1 MARLDIHYDL
11 LARESE
17 ILHLHFWDAA
27 FEMLKKSGAIQL
39 ATSGKMA
46 GCWIMPWKEEVKE
59 CAGAHDVEEK
69 SEGEED
75 DNSQDKIIVRSNG
88 TVTYVGKDIAY
99 QLWKFGLLGKDFH
112 YRRWP
117 YAPEGQT
124 VWATTS
130 GMGDP
135 EAPHFGEP
143 AAMVYNVIDARQA
156 YLQKVV
162 AMGLQA
168 LGHGKAAEQSIH
180 LSYEIVALT
189 PRCAAEM
196 GYELSPEEAK
206 KPYVE
211 VSGRKGFGVKAD
223 DLLDKLEEAT
233 LAEVRQRHAE
243 MSAEEQKRT
252 AHAIAVGALR
262 FFLLKFT
269 RSSVIA
275 FDFKDVLS
283 FEGETGPYC
292 QFAVV
297 RIRGIRRKGV
307 EAGATNVEV
316 TAESASQFLA
326 GAEGNGLWQLL
337 IAAGSLDD
345 AVSAA
350 IVTQEPA
357 FVAKYAFQ
365 LAQEFSNFYHKHH
378 ILTEPDEQKRAF
390 LLRLT
395 ELVEAQRV
403 RALGLLGIEA
413 PEKM

>member
-1 MARLDIHYDL
+1 
-11 LARESE
+11 
-17 ILHLHFWDAA
+17 
-27 FEMLKKSGAIQL
+27 
-39 ATSGKMA
+39 KMA
-46 GCWIMPWKEEVKE
+46 GCWIMPWKEEGKEGQEGKEGKEVKE
-59 CAGAHDVEEK
+59 VEEK
-69 SEGEED
+69 NEEAED
-75 DNSQDKIIVRSNG
+75 DENIQDKIIVRSNG

-112 YRRWP
+112 YRKWP
-117 YAPEGQT
+117 NAPEGQT

-130 GMGDP
+130 DKGDP
-135 EAPHFGEP
+135 QAPHFGEP
-143 AAMVYNVIDARQA
+143 AATVYNVIDARQA

-168 LGHGKAAEQSIH
+168 LGHGKAAERSIH

-233 LAEVRQRHAE
+233 LAEVQQRHAE
-243 MSAEEQKRT
+243 MRADEQKRT

-269 RSSVIA
+269 RSSIIA
-275 FDFKDVLS
+275 FDFKDALS

-292 QFAVV
+292 QYAVV
-297 RIRGIRRKGV
+297 RIRGIRRKGA

-316 TAESASQFLA
+316 TAENVRQFLA

-337 IAAGSLDD
+337 LAAGSLDYALD
-345 AVSAA
+345 AA
-350 IVTQEPA
+350 IATQEPA

-365 LAQEFSNFYHKHH
+365 LAQEFNNFYHKHH
-378 ILTEPDEQKRAF
+378 ILTEADQQKRAF

-395 ELVEAQRV
+395 ELVEAQLV

>member
-1 MARLDIHYDL
+1 LRAIEEGKGEDAEVAQVVADANVGCHLRTMARLDSGYEL

-46 GCWIMPWKEEVKE
+46 GCWVMPWEEEAKEVQEVKE
-59 CAGAHDVEEK
+59 VKEK
-69 SEGEED
+69 SAEEEEE
-75 DNSQDKIIVRSNG
+75 NSQDKIIVRSNG

-112 YRRWP
+112 YRKWP
-117 YAPEGQT
+117 NAPGGQT

-130 GMGDP
+130 GQNDP
-135 EAPHFGEP
+135 GAPHFGE
-143 AAMVYNVIDARQA
+143 AAATVYNVIDARQA

-162 AMGLQA
+162 AMGLQT
-168 LGHGKAAEQSIH
+168 LGHGKEAERSIH

-223 DLLDKLEEAT
+223 DLLDQLEAAT
-233 LAEVRQRHAE
+233 LAEVKERHAE
-243 MSAEEQKRT
+243 MSEAEQLAT

-269 RSSVIA
+269 RNAIIA
-275 FDFKDVLS
+275 FDFKDALS
-283 FEGETGPYC
+283 FYGATGPYC
-292 QFAVV
+292 QYAVV
-297 RIRGIRRKGV
+297 RIRGIRRKGA
-307 EAGATNVEV
+307 EAGATSVAV
-316 TAESASQFLA
+316 THDTVATLLA
-326 GAEGNGLWQLL
+326 G
-337 IAAGSLDD
+337 
-345 AVSAA
+345 
-350 IVTQEPA
+350 
-357 FVAKYAFQ
+357 
-365 LAQEFSNFYHKHH
+365 
-378 ILTEPDEQKRAF
+378 
-390 LLRLT
+390 
-395 ELVEAQRV
+395 
-403 RALGLLGIEA
+403 
-413 PEKM
+413 PE